1 MNVGDI
7 VTLQGSM
14 YSSYQYQ
21 GQTGLVIE
29 KVNLAHRSGFPE
41 ASYCKVMWFKD
52 AKVTSVKEKHLENLK
67 HYEQ

>member
-21 GQTGLVIE
+21 GQTGLVLE
-29 KVNLAHRSGFPE
+29 KVNLAQEWGFPE
-41 ASYCKVMWFKD
+41 ALYCKIMWFKD
-52 AKVTSVKEKHLENLK
+52 GKVTSVKEKHLQQLRQD
-67 HYEQ
+67 EQ